1 MTREATC
8 GIGVLLAA
16 AHRIVLSGLQRL
28 IDDEKPHLRVIAT
41 ADCGESAVR
50 LACGAKPDVAV
61 VDVNLLEG
69 PDDEIVRALVKGHC
83 ARVLILSEAK
93 SRKLH
98 EAAILSGA
106 CGVVDKSE
114 PPESLIKAIR
124 KVHEGE
130 LWLDRSTTG
139 RLFVELSK
147 TSART
152 RDPREQAIATL
163 TVREQEVVRV
173 LARDP
178 GADNKTL
185 ATSLHIGEHTLRNH
199 LSRIYDKL
207 GVPNRMELYLFVQR
221 QGMRGGRTAL
231 KFAEFASE

>member
-1 MTREATC
+1 MTREANC

-41 ADCGESAVR
+41 ADCGETAVR
-50 LACGAKPDVAV
+50 LACAAKPDVAV

-114 PPESLIKAIR
+114 PLQLSL
-124 KVHEGE
+124 E
-130 LWLDRSTTG
+130 
-139 RLFVELSK
+139 
-147 TSART
+147 
-152 RDPREQAIATL
+152 
-163 TVREQEVVRV
+163 
-173 LARDP
+173 P
-178 GADNKTL
+178 GAYVL
-185 ATSLHIGEHTLRNH
+185 LC
-199 LSRIYDKL
+199 
-207 GVPNRMELYLFVQR
+207 NRVVKENGDTESHYAM
-221 QGMRGGRTAL
+221 GMHAAFTV
-231 KFAEFASE
+231 E